1 MDYKELE
8 EENKM
13 LKAKLDYMK
22 EYKKTY
28 FTNKQKF
35 KTYYC
40 KCCDKEIKYNS
51 MWYHNSSKKHLE
63 KVLKKGENKID
74 TDIDKYYE
82 NNIN

>member
-1 MDYKELE
+1 MDYKKLE

-13 LKAKLDYMK
+13 LRAKLDDMK

-28 FTNKQKF
+28 FQTVHKH

-63 KVLKKGENKID
+63 NKNKID

-82 NNIN
+82 DNIK

>member
-8 EENKM
+8 EENKI
-13 LKAKLDYMK
+13 LRAKLDYMK

-28 FTNKQKF
+28 FCNKQKY

-40 KCCDKEIKYNS
+40 NCCDKEIKYNS

-63 KVLKKGENKID
+63 NKNKID